1 LKKHFKNFICLALC
15 AVIAVSSCS
24 CGYVLDEPGGSD
36 SGIGSQ
42 TGISGSA
49 GGAPSG
55 SQAGASVP
63 DSAHGDFALCFASRH
78 GFHPYECT
86 DTYNLTVIS
95 LMYEGLFALESDL
108 SVRNVLC
115 SSYRTEDGVT
125 YEISLLSDVMM
136 HDGEYMTADDVVYSV
151 KEAAK
156 SEKYAS
162 RLADI
167 DDVYADGDGTVVIV
181 LTEANYS
188 LPALLDIPII
198 RKGSVRDDIPSGT
211 GPYVLKNEEGTPSL
225 TAFAAGR

>member
-1 LKKHFKNFICLALC
+1 MKKHFKNFICLALC

-55 SQAGASVP
+55 SQAGASVS

-115 SSYRTEDGVT
+115 SSYRTEDGIT
-125 YEISLLSDVMM
+125 YEISLLSDVMKRRRAKNTPRALPISTTCTQ
-136 HDGEYMTADDVVYSV
+136 TA
-151 KEAAK
+151 
-156 SEKYAS
+156 
-162 RLADI
+162 
-167 DDVYADGDGTVVIV
+167 
-181 LTEANYS
+181 
-188 LPALLDIPII
+188 
-198 RKGSVRDDIPSGT
+198 
-211 GPYVLKNEEGTPSL
+211 
-225 TAFAAGR
+225 TARSSSS